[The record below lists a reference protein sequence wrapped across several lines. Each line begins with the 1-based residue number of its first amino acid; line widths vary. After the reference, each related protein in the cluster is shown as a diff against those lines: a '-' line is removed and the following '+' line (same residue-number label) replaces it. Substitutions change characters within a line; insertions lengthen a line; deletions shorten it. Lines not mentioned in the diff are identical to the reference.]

1 MSSTTAQRFADVPP
15 ESEFVADVWSGLSGR
30 TKSLPSKY
38 FYDARG
44 SDLFEQ
50 ICDTPEYYLTRTE
63 LALMREHVAEMAK
76 ALGPE
81 IRLVEFGNG
90 SGLKTRLLLQALE
103 RPVAYIPVEIS
114 ASALAGSCAQLQRD
128 FSELE
133 ILPLQADFTAPLTLP
148 RAHRTP
154 RRTVLYLAGSTLGN
168 FPEPEAVVLLQQMRR
183 AAGADGAVLLG
194 LDLKKDPVLINAA
207 YNDAAGITSAFTLNL
222 LVRMNRELD
231 ADFQIDQF
239 FHRARYQAIVGRIE
253 TDIVSRRAQRVR
265 IAGRD
270 FDFAADE
277 PVRVEVSCKYDRS
290 DMQRMAR
297 LAGLQLQQVWTD
309 NQEQFAVVLMPA
321 TGAG

>member
-1 MSSTTAQRFADVPP
+1 MSSITAQRVADVSP
-15 ESEFVADVWSGLSGR
+15 ESGFVADVWSGLSGR
-30 TKSLPSKY
+30 PKTLPSKY
-38 FYDARG
+38 LYDARG
-44 SDLFEQ
+44 SELFEQ
-50 ICDTPEYYLTRTE
+50 ICETPEYYLTRTE
-63 LALMREHVAEMAK
+63 LALMRERVAEMAQ

-81 IRLVEFGNG
+81 VRLVEFGNG

-103 RPVAYIPVEIS
+103 RPVGYIPVEIS

-128 FSELE
+128 FPTLQ
-133 ILPLQADFTAPLTLP
+133 ILPLQADFTAPLKLP
-148 RAHRTP
+148 ATQRAP

-168 FPEPEAVVLLQQMRR
+168 FPEAEAVVLLQQMRR

-194 LDLKKDPVLINAA
+194 LDLKKDPALIHAA

-222 LVRMNRELD
+222 LARMNRELD
-231 ADFQIDQF
+231 ANFQIDQF
-239 FHRARYQAIVGRIE
+239 FHRARYQSIVGRIE

-265 IAGRD
+265 IAGRT
-270 FDFAADE
+270 FDFGADE

-297 LAGLQLQQVWTD
+297 LAGLQLQQIWTD

-321 TGAG
+321 SGA